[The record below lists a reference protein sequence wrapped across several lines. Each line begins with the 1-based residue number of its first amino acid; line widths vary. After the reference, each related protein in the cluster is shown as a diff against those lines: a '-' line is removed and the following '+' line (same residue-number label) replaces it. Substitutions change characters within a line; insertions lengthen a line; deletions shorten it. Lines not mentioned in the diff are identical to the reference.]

1 MIKAYT
7 SVYGRFD
14 ILTMENALLQVKKGA
29 GRREKER
36 SEYFWMENK
45 NKLSG
50 YIRQIKARSGHHT
63 TLCFA
68 YT

>member
-36 SEYFWMENK
+36 SEYFWMENI
-45 NKLSG
+45 N
-50 YIRQIKARSGHHT
+50 
-63 TLCFA
+63 
-68 YT
+68 